1 MVLVLIPSFAKKCNQ
16 TAAVVFKRYFALHLP
31 SRPNKKGWDTFGTW
45 DSNRVH
51 FPLSEQD
58 SIRRGIPIPVLKIK
72 DVGIHSD
79 RGRRNYQEDRY
90 TVGELPNLLYLAIF
104 DGHGGYD
111 AAEFCANHFSKY
123 FLHQMSKQ
131 SKKDTSREDLDLE
144 VVLTDTLL
152 DLDSSFSKHCSFKN
166 TCPGTTATVALIRG
180 GYELVIGHIG
190 DSVALMCRDGQA
202 KKLTRDH
209 HPSDPEEKARIEAAG
224 GEIHSDNTDTLR
236 VQGRL
241 NMTRSIGDI
250 DLKDFGLTAT
260 PDISRRSLRHGKD
273 NFIALLS
280 DGICS
285 ALTESEIVN
294 IALGCE
300 SPQAAANRIVDQ
312 AIYGGCEDNATGN
325 QTFDFNREIV
335 SIFNIAFIRAV
346 LCYCSEICLFVK
358 DKCGSKR

>member
-1 MVLVLIPSFAKKCNQ
+1 MVLVLIPSFARMKCNQ
-16 TAAVVFKRYFALHLP
+16 TAAVTIKRFFALHLP
-31 SRPNKKGWDTFGTW
+31 SRPSKKGWDTFGTW

-51 FPLSEQD
+51 FPLSEQE
-58 SIRRGIPIPVLKIK
+58 SIRRGTPIPVLKIR

-90 TVGELPNLLYLAIF
+90 TVGETLPNLLYLAIW

-111 AAEFCANHFSKY
+111 AAEFCANHFHK
-123 FLHQMSKQ
+123 FFMHQMGKQ
-131 SKKDTSREDLDLE
+131 ESKKEASRDDLDLE

-152 DLDSSFSKHCSFKN
+152 DLDSSFSKHCSFKK
-166 TCPGTTATVALIRG
+166 TCPGTTATVVLIRG

-202 KKLTRDH
+202 KKLTKDH

-260 PDISRRSLRHGKD
+260 PDISRRSLKHGKD
-273 NFIALLS
+273 SFIALLS

-285 ALTESEIVN
+285 ALTESEIVS

-312 AIYGGCEDNATGN
+312 AIYGGCEDNATGKIVLICTAY
-325 QTFDFNREIV
+325 QV
-335 SIFNIAFIRAV
+335 SIKNSAQVEVRDFTPLISSV
-346 LCYCSEICLFVK
+346 
-358 DKCGSKR
+358 